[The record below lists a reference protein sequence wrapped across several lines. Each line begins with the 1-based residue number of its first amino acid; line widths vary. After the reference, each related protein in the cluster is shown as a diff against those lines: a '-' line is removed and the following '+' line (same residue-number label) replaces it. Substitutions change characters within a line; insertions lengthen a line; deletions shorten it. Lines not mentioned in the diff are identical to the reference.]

1 MLTDFVIVDDSQADR
16 ILVARSLRK
25 RNFHGLTI
33 REARTTSEAL
43 ALVAERCP
51 DCLITDV
58 HLPDAS
64 GVDLLARLTE
74 TFSGMPCPVVVITGS
89 GSEDTAVEVLQAG
102 AHDYVNK
109 ERISEPVLWEA
120 VRYAQTRFELRKELE
135 ELNAELRRKDQL
147 KTEFVANA
155 THELRTP
162 LTAIVGLIAVLQDEP
177 LTPRAEEI
185 VTTIASCCDSL
196 LLSVDDI
203 LDLTKIQAGEFV
215 LYPGRFQPRQCLDLV
230 AASLRPLA
238 EDKGL
243 RLEVEVPEEV
253 PEVVGDARR
262 TRQLVYNLAS
272 NALKF
277 TRQGQVTLRLCPPT
291 PEPGG
296 YRLRFEVQDTGIGIA
311 PAAQGRI
318 FERHYQS
325 GRPDLRSQGTG
336 LGLAIVDSLTR
347 RMGGTV
353 GLISQLGVGS
363 TFWFELPFGL
373 PAQAVAIVS
382 TEPRQELSPED
393 DERSLRLLI
402 AEDNT
407 IIAKVLARQLRGLGH
422 QPTVTSDG
430 SEAVAALTEQS
441 FDAVLLDARM
451 PRMDGLTAA
460 SEIRDRFSSQELP
473 IILLTA
479 DAQIDAETWRS
490 AGIDACLVKPV
501 APDVIGPVLRRLTSP
516 Q

>member
-1 MLTDFVIVDDSQADR
+1 MLTDFIVVDDSQADR

-25 RNFHGLTI
+25 RNFEGLTI

-58 HLPDAS
+58 HMPDAS
-64 GVDLLARLTE
+64 GVTLLAKLSE

-89 GSEDTAVEVLQAG
+89 GSEDTAIEVLQAG
-102 AHDYVNK
+102 AHDYVSK

-120 VRYAQTRFELRKELE
+120 VRYALTRYKLRKELE
-135 ELNAELRRKDQL
+135 ELNAELLRKDQL

-162 LTAIVGLIAVLQDEP
+162 LSAIVGLIAVLQEEP
-177 LTPRAEEI
+177 LTPRSEEI
-185 VTTIASCCDSL
+185 VATISACCDSL

-215 LYPGRFQPRQCLDLV
+215 VYSTRFQPRQCLEQV
-230 AASLRPLA
+230 AASLGPLA

-243 RLEVEVPEEV
+243 QLKVEAPDGM

-262 TRQLVYNLAS
+262 CRQLLYNLAS

-277 TRQGQVTLRLCPPT
+277 TRQGQVTLRLCPPK
-291 PEPGG
+291 PQPDG
-296 YRLRFEVQDTGIGIA
+296 YLLRFEVQDTGVGVA
-311 PAAQGRI
+311 PAAQARI
-318 FERHYQS
+318 FERHYQA

-347 RMGGTV
+347 RMGGSV
-353 GLISQLGVGS
+353 GLSSQLGVGS
-363 TFWFELPFGL
+363 TFWFELPFSL
-373 PAQAVAIVS
+373 A
-382 TEPRQELSPED
+382 TEASDTPGPGQPSAHANG
-393 DERSLRLLI
+393 ERSLRILI
-402 AEDNT
+402 AEDNS

-422 QPTVTSDG
+422 QPTVTGDG
-430 SEAVAALTEQS
+430 NEAVQAIEDQI

-451 PRMDGLTAA
+451 PRMDGLSAA
-460 SEIRDRFSSQELP
+460 AKIRAKFSSEELP

-479 DAQIDAETWRS
+479 EAQIEGETWRS
-490 AGIDACLVKPV
+490 VGIDACLVKPV
-501 APDVIGPVLRRLTSP
+501 SPDSIRPLLSRLTARS
-516 Q
+516 